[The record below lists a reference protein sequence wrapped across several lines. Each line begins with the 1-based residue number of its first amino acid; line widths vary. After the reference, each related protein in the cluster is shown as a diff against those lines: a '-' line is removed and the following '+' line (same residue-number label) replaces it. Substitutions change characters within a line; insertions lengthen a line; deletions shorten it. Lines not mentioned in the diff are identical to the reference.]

1 MLDMQSSGRQRE
13 AREEG
18 ELQPTLKVA
27 AVARRLGVAPATLR
41 TWARRYGVG
50 PPAHTA
56 GAHRQYTVEDLARLL
71 VMRRLT
77 LEGVAPAEAARVALS
92 SPVDAE
98 QAAAALDLTGLPV
111 QRDSRAM
118 TLLAGGNEGP
128 TAQEAHE
135 RDQEQR
141 PGRWPEGGAA
151 QLRAAHA
158 RGQDRP
164 SPGPTA
170 EERTAEGRKADSQ
183 TGEARPTGP
192 DLSGELDFLDPAA
205 RAFAEAGRSLD
216 SRTAM
221 LRISDYIASLG
232 VVRTWED
239 LAVPVLR
246 AAGQGWAARGDGAE
260 VESLLTE
267 ALTAAFGAVT
277 ARAEEPVWGDALL
290 ACVQDEEHVLPLR
303 ALQAA
308 LAERQVRASLLG
320 ARLPHSALEAA
331 VDRGNP
337 KVLLLYALREVP
349 SEQVERLPEV
359 DRRTRLLVAGPGWD
373 GVPVPLGAVHAS
385 SLGVAVDQIRLAVRH

>member
-1 MLDMQSSGRQRE
+1 MHSSGQQRD

-77 LEGVAPAEAARVALS
+77 LEGVAPAEAARIALS

-128 TAQEAHE
+128 SAQEAQE
-135 RDQEQR
+135 RQQQQR

-158 RGQDRP
+158 RGQDKA
-164 SPGPTA
+164 PTG
-170 EERTAEGRKADSQ
+170 RTADARKAEAH
-183 TGEARPTGP
+183 TGRDTLPTGP
-192 DLSGELDFLDPAA
+192 GLSGELDFLDPAA
-205 RAFAEAGRSLD
+205 RAFAEAGRALD

-221 LRISDYIASLG
+221 LRVSDHIASLG

-239 LAVPVLR
+239 VAVPVLR
-246 AAGQGWAARGDGAE
+246 AAGEGWAARGDGSE

-267 ALTAAFGAVT
+267 ALTAAFGTVT
-277 ARAEEPVWGDALL
+277 AQADEPAWGDALL
-290 ACVQDEEHVLPLR
+290 ACVQDEEHILPLR

-308 LAERQVRASLLG
+308 LAERQVRANLLG
-320 ARLPHSALEAA
+320 AGLPHSALEAA
-331 VDRGNP
+331 VDRAKP

-373 GVPVPLGAVHAS
+373 GVPLPLGAVHAS